1 MIEEGRPEL
10 SSITKACEASQ
21 RHRMPQATPFLRP
34 LSEPTTPRQNRPPV
48 PPSPRTGGSTT
59 GSETSAPSAKS
70 STAAMPW
77 NSGRGPRNPA
87 YAKAAPTQASLARRA
102 ACPVHRNTGSPECD
116 DTPIRGNWRR
126 SRKRETLSRRRY
138 SDVRPR
144 AKGQPLPH
152 W

>member
-1 MIEEGRPEL
+1 MEEGTPQP
-10 SSITKACEASQ
+10 SSIRKTYEVDQ
-21 RHRMPQATPFLRP
+21 RHRIPLATPFPRP
-34 LSEPTTPRQNRPPV
+34 PTEPTTPRQNRPPV
-48 PPSPRTGGSTT
+48 PPSPRTGGSMT

-70 STAAMPW
+70 STAAMLR